1 MQKPKRFKYVFTFC
15 QPAHAEKSLNVD
27 VKVVDYI
34 EDLAQATRERS
45 LFIQKGILCGPI
57 RKVPFPTNYDIK

>member
-1 MQKPKRFKYVFTFC
+1 MKKVKKFKYVFTFC
-15 QPAHAEKSLNVD
+15 QPAFAEENLNQN

-34 EDLAQATRERS
+34 DDIDKAVKERND
-45 LFIQKGILCGPI
+45 FKKAGIICGPI